1 MYGQDS
7 GYKGYL
13 DNMVWQIKEL
23 QKRFI
28 NKNYILNEIVSIYCT
43 LYHFHVE
50 NMQRYPMNTEISLN
64 WIRGY
69 YELVMKPYEE
79 YITETMLLQA
89 FANVAA
95 GQNIAAKGIIPTIT
109 FKEFDRLV
117 RSEPMI
123 VDPSHEICGATPA
136 GHVPVITSPDWPVEI
151 TDYFDQVEGWV
162 GVDNDTNKSR
172 YGGMKRALGIPL
184 DDTDYRHDYTGSP
197 AETHNSKTN
206 NQITYNTTNTGDAPP
221 TVSPYIYTPPTVSPY
236 IYTPP
241 TVSPISTPIDLTK
254 GPNDIPVNPYPN
266 DVPVISQPYD
276 LTHTTDTSVDKT
288 APSFDTQYSGS
299 FCTDDCNNCTQS
311 CDK

>member
-123 VDPSHEICGATPA
+123 VERIP
-136 GHVPVITSPDWPVEI
+136 
-151 TDYFDQVEGWV
+151 FLQVC
-162 GVDNDTNKSR
+162 R
-172 YGGMKRALGIPL
+172 
-184 DDTDYRHDYTGSP
+184 
-197 AETHNSKTN
+197 
-206 NQITYNTTNTGDAPP
+206 
-221 TVSPYIYTPPTVSPY
+221 
-236 IYTPP
+236 
-241 TVSPISTPIDLTK
+241 
-254 GPNDIPVNPYPN
+254 
-266 DVPVISQPYD
+266 
-276 LTHTTDTSVDKT
+276 
-288 APSFDTQYSGS
+288 
-299 FCTDDCNNCTQS
+299 C
-311 CDK
+311 

>member
-117 RSEPMI
+117 RSKSMI
-123 VDPSHEICGATPA
+123 VDPNHEICGATPA

-151 TDYFDQVEGWV
+151 TDYFDRVEGWV

-197 AETHNSKTN
+197 TETLNSKTN
-206 NQITYNTTNTGDAPP
+206 DLITYSTNNTGD
-221 TVSPYIYTPPTVSPY
+221 TPPTVSPY
-236 IYTPP
+236 VY
-241 TVSPISTPIDLTK
+241 TPIDLTK

-276 LTHTTDTSVDKT
+276 LTHTTDTSADKT
-288 APSFDTQYSGS
+288 MPSFDTRYSGS
-299 FCTDDCNNCTQS
+299 FCTDDCNKCTQS
-311 CDK
+311 CDR

>member
-69 YELVMKPYEE
+69 YELVMKPYDE

-123 VDPSHEICGATPA
+123 VDPNHEICGATPA

-197 AETHNSKTN
+197 AETHSSKTN
-206 NQITYNTTNTGDAPP
+206 DQIIYNTTNTGDAPP
-221 TVSPYIYTPPTVSPY
+221 TVSPYIY
-236 IYTPP
+236 
-241 TVSPISTPIDLTK
+241 TPIDLTK

-266 DVPVISQPYD
+266 DVPVISRPYD
-276 LTHTTDTSVDKT
+276 LTHTTDTTADKS
-288 APSFDTQYSGS
+288 APSFDMQYSGS
-299 FCTDDCNNCTQS
+299 FCTDDCNKCTQS
-311 CDK
+311 CDR

>member
-1 MYGQDS
+1 MHIYRVAS
-7 GYKGYL
+7 INKCIRYL

-206 NQITYNTTNTGDAPP
+206 DPVTYNTNNTGD
-221 TVSPYIYTPPTVSPY
+221 TPPTVSPY
-236 IYTPP
+236 IY
-241 TVSPISTPIDLTK
+241 TPIDLTK

-266 DVPVISQPYD
+266 DVPVISRPYD
-276 LTHTTDTSVDKT
+276 LTHTTDTTADKT
-288 APSFDTQYSGS
+288 VPSFDTQYSGS
-299 FCTDDCNNCTQS
+299 FCTDDCNKCTQS
-311 CDK
+311 CDR